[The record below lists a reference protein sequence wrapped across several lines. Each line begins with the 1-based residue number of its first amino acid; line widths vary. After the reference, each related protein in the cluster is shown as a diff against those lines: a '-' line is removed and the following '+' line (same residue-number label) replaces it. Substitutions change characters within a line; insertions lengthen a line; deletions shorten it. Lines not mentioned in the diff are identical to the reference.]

1 MQRRKRPLSS
11 TVGNHDAQV
20 YAKGNFSIWKLRVQ
34 LVFHNKQLH
43 SQFCTFSVTVIKISF
58 CLSKMALFCQYV
70 FFGVQSGFI

>member
-43 SQFCTFSVTVIKISF
+43 SQFCTFSVTVIKI
-58 CLSKMALFCQYV
+58 
-70 FFGVQSGFI
+70 